1 MACDDYL
8 ISYTGFDN
16 SLGDV
21 DSIIYQPFLYY
32 RLLCANEV
40 SFVLLKGVV
49 DVHLLQSIEL
59 RPNWK
64 HFAVSK
70 QIDAGLR
77 ASFDNSLLILAFG

>member
-1 MACDDYL
+1 MACDNYL

-49 DVHLLQSIEL
+49 AVHLLQSIQDRIENTLPFQSEL
-59 RPNWK
+59 TPGSVRVLTTR
-64 HFAVSK
+64 F
-70 QIDAGLR
+70 
-77 ASFDNSLLILAFG
+77 